1 MQFIFVE
8 ALIAKV
14 LRDAGDT
21 SLTRINDIIT
31 RYEEQM
37 NKEELADHLK
47 IHPQYVGMYA
57 TKGMLQMDE
66 FIWTNQQ
73 NVGKKAEATLLQ
85 ALEMH
90 KTQNAPS
97 FLQHIEILCHLARVY
112 CTMKDYK
119 TSTEEFQKASKLVDK
134 YIGRN
139 HPLAATV
146 LASWSRVYY
155 DCGDVDIAINMLEN
169 AWRIRDGFLRP
180 ELHPNPLLYAT
191 LLTQYHK
198 EMGKYEKALHW
209 CDVAVNG
216 YAYLI
221 SKEEERVKDLK
232 ASHVI
237 LNYDQLPACD
247 FWRNRLDECRKNYEE
262 LRNL

>member
-1 MQFIFVE
+1 ME

-21 SLTRINDIIT
+21 SLTRINDIIA
-31 RYEEQM
+31 RYEGQM

-47 IHPQYVGMYA
+47 KHPQYVGMYA
-57 TKGMLQMDE
+57 TKGMLEMDE
-66 FIWTNQQ
+66 FIQANQE
-73 NVGKKAEATLLQ
+73 NLGKQAEATLIQ
-85 ALEMH
+85 ALKLHER
-90 KTQNAPS
+90 QNAPS

-119 TSTEEFQKASKLVDK
+119 TATDKFQNALKLVDEC
-134 YIGRN
+134 IGRN

-146 LASWSRVYY
+146 LANWSRVYY
-155 DCGDVDIAINMLEN
+155 DCDNVDKAINMLED
-169 AWRIRDGFLRP
+169 AWRIRDGFLRS

-198 EMGKYEKALHW
+198 KMGKHEKALHW
-209 CDVAVNG
+209 CDIAING

-221 SKEEERVKDLK
+221 SKEEVRVRDLK
-232 ASHVI
+232 APHVI
-237 LNYDQLPACD
+237 LQYDQLPACN
-247 FWRNRLDECRKNYEE
+247 FWKDRLNECRKSYEE